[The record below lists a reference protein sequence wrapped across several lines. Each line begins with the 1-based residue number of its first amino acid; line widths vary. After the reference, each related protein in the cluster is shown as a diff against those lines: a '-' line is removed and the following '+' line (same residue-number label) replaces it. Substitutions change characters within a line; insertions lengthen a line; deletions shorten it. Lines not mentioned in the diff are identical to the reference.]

1 MRISIIGPGYT
12 QIPPV
17 GWGAVEILI
26 WDMSQALKQLG
37 HEVQIINTVNP
48 NEMIANINQFSP
60 DFVHIQYDDYVVLCP
75 YIQYPCA
82 VTSHFGYIEQLH
94 RDGGYKQRVFDQFAS
109 IKPNVFG
116 LSEGI
121 LDVYKNLA
129 GIPEE
134 NLFLTPN
141 GVNLDTF
148 RKTLD
153 PKHGDR
159 SIYLAKIDHRKR
171 QWLFQR
177 ISSLYFAGNIDPS
190 SQGRFDQTSKNYLGE
205 WSKKQLHQEL
215 TDYGNLVLLSDGEAH
230 PLVCM
235 EALSAGLG
243 VVVTE
248 WGKANLDLSRDYIT
262 VIPEWRI
269 NDTDYVEKSIIAN
282 REVSLQNRKN
292 ILEYSKDFDWKKVIS
307 KYHLP
312 YMQKIINGCS
322 I

>member
-1 MRISIIGPGYT
+1 
-12 QIPPV
+12 
-17 GWGAVEILI
+17 
-26 WDMSQALKQLG
+26 LG

-82 VTSHFGYIEQLH
+82 VTSHFGYVEQLH

-190 SQGRFDQTSKNYLGE
+190 SQGRFDEDSENYLGE

-248 WGKANLDLSRDYIT
+248 WGKANLDLSKEYIT

-269 NDTDYVEKSIIAN
+269 NDTEYIEKAIIEN
-282 REVSLQNRKN
+282 REVSLQNRKD
-292 ILEYSKDFDWKKVIS
+292 ILEYSQQFDWKNVIE

-312 YMQKIINGCS
+312 FMKQIING
-322 I
+322 

>member
-1 MRISIIGPGYT
+1 
-12 QIPPV
+12 
-17 GWGAVEILI
+17 
-26 WDMSQALKQLG
+26 MSQALKQLG

-82 VTSHFGYIEQLH
+82 VTSHFGYVEQLH

-121 LDVYKNLA
+121 LDVYRNLA
-129 GIPEE
+129 GIPDE

-153 PKHGDR
+153 PKYGDR

-190 SQGRFDQTSKNYLGE
+190 SQGRFNEDSENYLGE

-248 WGKANLDLSRDYIT
+248 WGKANLDLSKEYIT

-269 NDTDYVEKSIIAN
+269 NDTEYIEKAIIEN
-282 REVSLQNRKN
+282 REVSLQNRKD
-292 ILEYSKDFDWKKVIS
+292 ILEYSQQFDWKNVIE

-312 YMQKIINGCS
+312 FMKQIING
-322 I
+322 

>member
-1 MRISIIGPGYT
+1 M
-12 QIPPV
+12 
-17 GWGAVEILI
+17 
-26 WDMSQALKQLG
+26 
-37 HEVQIINTVNP
+37 
-48 NEMIANINQFSP
+48 
-60 DFVHIQYDDYVVLCP
+60 HIQYDDYVVLCP

-82 VTSHFGYIEQLH
+82 VTSHFGYVEQLH

-121 LDVYKNLA
+121 LDVYRNLA

-153 PKHGDR
+153 PKYGDR

-190 SQGRFDQTSKNYLGE
+190 SQGRFDEDSENYLGE

-248 WGKANLDLSRDYIT
+248 WGKANLDLSKEYIT

-269 NDTDYVEKSIIAN
+269 NDTEYIEKVIIEN
-282 REVSLQNRKN
+282 REVSLQNRKD
-292 ILEYSKDFDWKKVIS
+292 ILEYSQQFDWKNVIE

-312 YMQKIINGCS
+312 FMKRIING
-322 I
+322 

>member
-12 QIPPV
+12 QIPPI

-26 WDMSQALKQLG
+26 WDMAQALKQLG

-82 VTSHFGYIEQLH
+82 VTSHFGYVEQLH

-121 LDVYKNLA
+121 LDVYRNLA

-153 PKHGDR
+153 PKYGDR

-177 ISSLYFAGNIDPS
+177 INSLYFAGNIDPS
-190 SQGRFDQTSKNYLGE
+190 SQGRFDEDSENYLGE
-205 WSKKQLHQEL
+205 WSKKQLHQGL

-248 WGKANLDLSRDYIT
+248 WGKANLDLSKEYIT

-269 NDTDYVEKSIIAN
+269 NDTEYIEKAIIEN
-282 REVSLQNRKN
+282 REVSLQNRKD
-292 ILEYSKDFDWKKVIS
+292 ILEYSQQFDWKNVIE

-312 YMQKIINGCS
+312 FMKQIING
-322 I
+322 